1 MEGMNKPKILVFAG
15 PNGSGKSAVTN
26 SEQIVGFYVNA
37 DEIEKARDC
46 TPLEA
51 AKIAEATRGYFVD
64 HMLSF
69 TMETVLSTTRNIDL
83 LARARSLGFEITC
96 IYVTTNNPAINVAR
110 AKLRLQNT
118 KHGVGMEKGKVD
130 EQKIIDRYHRAMKL
144 IPQLCEV
151 CDRLLV
157 YDNSLDRDIGKPSLI
172 AEIQDGKV
180 SVYPS
185 SIWTESA
192 IKSFLSGEYMPDSV
206 CCPS

>member
-1 MEGMNKPKILVFAG
+1 MEGMNKPKILIFAG
-15 PNGSGKSAVTN
+15 PNGSGKSTVTSN
-26 SEQIVGFYVNA
+26 EQIVGFYVNA
-37 DEIEKARDC
+37 DEIEKLRDC

-51 AKIAEATRGYFVD
+51 AKIAEATREYFVD

-118 KHGVGMEKGKVD
+118 NHGVGIEKGKVD

-144 IPQLCEV
+144 IPQLCKV
-151 CDRLLV
+151 CDRLLIF
-157 YDNSLDRDIGKPSLI
+157 DNSFDRSQGKPSLI
-172 AEIQDGKV
+172 AEIQNGNV
-180 SVYPS
+180 SIYPS
-185 SIWTESA
+185 SIWNESA
-192 IKSFLSGEYMPDSV
+192 IQNFLSGEYIPDSI
-206 CCPS
+206 